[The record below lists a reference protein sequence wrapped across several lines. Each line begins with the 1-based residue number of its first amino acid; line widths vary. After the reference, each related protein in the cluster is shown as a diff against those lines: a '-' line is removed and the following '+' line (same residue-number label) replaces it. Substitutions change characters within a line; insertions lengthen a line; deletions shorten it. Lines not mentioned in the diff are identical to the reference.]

1 VLRKEKKMNNIEKK
15 LTREATKRIKHLI
28 SARDMDTIKLLW
40 KMCAYIA
47 GDEWGIEFAESEH
60 TEKEMCDRL
69 NKYTGEL
76 LEPYYRA
83 HANRM
88 NSEFFKGMREGIKI
102 GVDLAN
108 EEKESEN
115 VKTEPKKDYAKAVER
130 FYKAMEEDDQNDD

>member
-1 VLRKEKKMNNIEKK
+1 MDHIERKLIK
-15 LTREATKRIKHLI
+15 EASNRIKHLI
-28 SARDMDTIKLLW
+28 DARDMDTIKLLW

-102 GVDLAN
+102 GADLAN

-115 VKTEPKKDYAKAVER
+115 VKTEAKKDYAKAVER
-130 FYKAMEEDDQNDD
+130 FYKAMEEDDQNND